1 MAGVLHRRIYLPAV
15 TSGCTD
21 LHSSHFSHSSF
32 AQLERRDAE
41 LLAAVNSGALRPTVE
56 VGLDFLRFRFHPL
69 QGGNLNNWRLHP
81 D

>member
-21 LHSSHFSHSSF
+21 LRSSHFSHSPF

-41 LLAAVNSGALRPTVE
+41 LLAAVNSLKPAVE
-56 VGLDFLRFRFHPL
+56 VGL
-69 QGGNLNNWRLHP
+69 
-81 D
+81 